1 MGNFLYTLPI
11 LQESAGSGQLI
22 SMILPFGLIILV
34 FYFLIIRPQRRKQ
47 RETQA
52 MLSAV
57 SKNDKVATV
66 GGIRGTV
73 VAVKDDSVIVR
84 VDDNVK
90 MEFSKSA
97 ISTILE
103 SKNAPKESDKETK
116 QG

>member
-34 FYFLIIRPQRRKQ
+34 FYFLIIR
-47 RETQA
+47 
-52 MLSAV
+52 
-57 SKNDKVATV
+57 
-66 GGIRGTV
+66 TV